1 MRSIQP
7 FPKREGM
14 ARLAFSTNCFSMVFD
29 VLNVAIM
36 QIQNYTAMGRGSMI
50 ACSDSLTSIN
60 PQAKHQASSAKW

>member
-1 MRSIQP
+1 
-7 FPKREGM
+7 
-14 ARLAFSTNCFSMVFD
+14 MVFD

-36 QIQNYTAMGRGSMI
+36 QIQNYTAMGRGSMM